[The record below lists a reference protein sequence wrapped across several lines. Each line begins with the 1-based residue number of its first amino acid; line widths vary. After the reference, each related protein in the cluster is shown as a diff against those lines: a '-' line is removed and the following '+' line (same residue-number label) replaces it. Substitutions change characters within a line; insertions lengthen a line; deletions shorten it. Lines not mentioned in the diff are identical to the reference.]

1 MGEAVPVLVLVAL
14 AGIAVFG
21 SLVLCTVTVARM
33 RELPAWRRFL
43 PLALFLLALAASL
56 LRSVDVREVA
66 DAVAFPLNLAAVLL
80 SVREIRARRLRNAA
94 GAS

>member
-14 AGIAVFG
+14 GGIAVFG

-33 RELPAWRRFL
+33 RELPVWRRFL
-43 PLALFLLALAASL
+43 PPALFLLALAASL
-56 LRSVDVREVA
+56 LRSVGVREVA